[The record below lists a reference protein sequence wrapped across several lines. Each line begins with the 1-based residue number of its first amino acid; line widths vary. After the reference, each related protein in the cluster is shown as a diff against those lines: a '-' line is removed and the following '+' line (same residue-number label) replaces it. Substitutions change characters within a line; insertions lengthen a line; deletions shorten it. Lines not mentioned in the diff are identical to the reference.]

1 MKEKYIMNWDPEEKI
16 ASCIIEDSNN
26 IFYGSAWCHPDDQDM
41 GNELTGCNYAMARAN
56 IKLLQHKKNNIYRPS
71 LKALKHLQ
79 ACMNFSSHYNP
90 KSYEARML
98 QRQINYYENMITIT
112 EKAIDDLRKE
122 LKTNIDQKDE
132 LYKKVRKNKKKAKN
146 N

>member
-16 ASCIIEDSNN
+16 ASCIIEDGNN
-26 IFYGSAWCHPDDQDM
+26 IFYGSAWCHPDDKDF
-41 GNELTGCNYAMARAN
+41 GNEATGCNYAMARAN

-79 ACMNFSSHYNP
+79 SCMVFSPQYNP
-90 KSYEARML
+90 KSYEAKAL
-98 QRQINYYENMITIT
+98 QRQINYYEDMITLT

-122 LKTNIDQKDE
+122 LKTTIDQKDD
-132 LYKKVRKNKKKAKN
+132 LYKKIRANKKAKSN
-146 N
+146 